1 MCGSTRLI
9 TSKVDFGPATSCW
22 DRDILFIGGHPVIW
36 AGPVENWLRACD
48 LILEMDAV
56 AIVPGHGPLTDNDG
70 VRALRAYSEYIA
82 DEARVRFDAGMSVD
96 QAARDI
102 ALDAYASWSD
112 AERIVVNVDTLY
124 RQFRGEAAQAADIAG
139 LLGEM
144 AKLAREL
151 GLHGRAAP
159 I

>member
-1 MCGSTRLI
+1 MAPNISC
-9 TSKVDFGPATSCW
+9 TSLAKSLS
-22 DRDILFIGGHPVIW
+22 RHI
-36 AGPVENWLRACD
+36 
-48 LILEMDAV
+48 
-56 AIVPGHGPLTDNDG
+56 
-70 VRALRAYSEYIA
+70 
-82 DEARVRFDAGMSVD
+82 DAGMSVD

-124 RQFRGEAAQAADIAG
+124 RQFRGAAAEAADIAG

-151 GLHGRAAP
+151 GLHGFAAP